1 MPSLGMLT
9 VNALAAADSV
19 IIPVMAHYLPVKGL
33 EQLMQT
39 IYKVRK
45 QINRKLQIDGILLT
59 MVDRRTNFSKE
70 IIELLH
76 DNYGEYIH
84 IFETAIPFSIRA
96 AETSAEGVSIY
107 KHDPK
112 GRVAEAYKKL
122 VEEVIDD
129 GSERE

>member
-1 MPSLGMLT
+1 MHLQQLIRSSSRLWR
-9 VNALAAADSV
+9 
-19 IIPVMAHYLPVKGL
+19 IIFRLKDL

-76 DNYGEYIH
+76 DNYGEYIN

-112 GRVAEAYKKL
+112 GRVAKAY
-122 VEEVIDD
+122 EETGGGGDWQWQ
-129 GSERE
+129 